1 MFNTPLPILL
11 GENLITLVFFIIML
25 EFAIKSILS
34 LWHCMV
40 VVTSDALS
48 LELKAELKIFL
59 YVNLPFINKD
69 YLHVLDG
76 VYHYHETFVIVLSVI
91 LCVAIL
97 IVWSILLSALL
108 MFM

>member
-1 MFNTPLPILL
+1 LHAFTSR
-11 GENLITLVFFIIML
+11 VFHSVSWVFLFIIML
-25 EFAIKSILS
+25 EFAIKGILS

-59 YVNLPFINKD
+59 YVNLPFINTD
-69 YLHVLDG
+69 NLHILDG

-91 LCVAIL
+91 SLRTYPYC
-97 IVWSILLSALL
+97 
-108 MFM
+108 ME